1 MNLKQIQIIH
11 EAAAEGDLIGSANL
25 ALAADGID
33 DQVTTRSEAILAL
46 RTLEAN
52 LAAENKFLEI
62 ASLLWG
68 NKMFDSRPQ
77 AVRDVFEAVINHHK
91 LIILGASSMSKC
103 LGPDVK
109 VLMFDGTVKAAKDV
123 KKGDVLMGDDS
134 TPRNVLDAHS
144 GYGPM
149 YKITPERGEP
159 WTCNDE
165 HILSLKVTSPKKCG
179 SGVWSKKWIKG
190 DVKDVPLKEYL
201 TLSKDKK
208 NRLKQFHVGVEFPEK
223 PLPFDP
229 YIYGAWLG
237 DGCATI
243 PSLHT
248 PDGPMARRWCEYWN
262 TYPGMKA
269 VSLKQKPGKCPAW
282 RASKSTTAKGPNP
295 FSEFMATSV
304 RNGVKF
310 IREEYLI
317 NSRENRLKLLAGLL
331 DSDGWVEPPNKTC
344 FGFVTKS
351 KQFAIQVSWL
361 ARSLGFASNVFP
373 REHTIRSINFCGT
386 YWHTRISGVGVSEIP
401 TIEKRATDTVAI
413 KDLLNTSFTVEP
425 IGKGHYYG
433 FLIDGNHRFL
443 LGDFT
448 VTHNTFSCGVLYLLY
463 WRNDPY
469 WTAIKL
475 AGPSEVHLY
484 GNLFS
489 HIVALHRSSV
499 IPMTE
504 DDARMVNINETD
516 MFISMRDAIPEMRI
530 QCVLCKQNQIS
541 ATGLR
546 GHKPKPYRT
555 EPHPKLGKMTR
566 IYILIDEGTHVSPGA
581 YNDIKTTEASINP
594 DTDSVK
600 IVMACNPEGIDYR
613 IVELAEP
620 EGGWDIE
627 QVDTLFKW
635 KSAKGY
641 NVLRLDGA
649 RSENVI
655 ERKIIYEGL
664 MSYDVYLDFLKS
676 GEHSGPYWAKGRGFP
691 PLKDNAWTILPIS
704 WAQSQRGEP
713 IYIGKVTAIASID
726 TALGGGDKALLGV
739 GRWGEA
745 AGWRDIKGETIWFV
759 NRADPDKR
767 ITKHVMVLD
776 QIFQLPKTD
785 NTVEIMQEVMGRCK
799 QLGVEP
805 FNVAMDKGGNAAGVW
820 SHAKKYWGD
829 VLGVDSGE
837 RASEEKVL
845 ADDQMVAY
853 DIYERT
859 ATELWYIMRRW
870 IDPIVNA
877 ILINPIVPTQP
888 MFTQLTTRR
897 YRNIKGNRIQV
908 EPKHEW
914 RVRNQ
919 GQSPDEA
926 DILNLMAFWCHKRG
940 GVLPGVMETPK
951 DVPED
956 STPISVKTVDEPD
969 SLDEGKNWE
978 GGKLAALWEE

>member
-11 EAAAEGDLIGSANL
+11 EAAAEGDLIGAANL

-77 AVRDVFEAVINHHK
+77 SVRDVFEEVIKHHK
-91 LIILGASSMSKC
+91 LIILGASSMSK
-103 LGPDVK
+103 
-109 VLMFDGTVKAAKDV
+109 
-123 KKGDVLMGDDS
+123 
-134 TPRNVLDAHS
+134 
-144 GYGPM
+144 
-149 YKITPERGEP
+149 
-159 WTCNDE
+159 
-165 HILSLKVTSPKKCG
+165 
-179 SGVWSKKWIKG
+179 
-190 DVKDVPLKEYL
+190 
-201 TLSKDKK
+201 
-208 NRLKQFHVGVEFPEK
+208 
-223 PLPFDP
+223 
-229 YIYGAWLG
+229 
-237 DGCATI
+237 
-243 PSLHT
+243 
-248 PDGPMARRWCEYWN
+248 
-262 TYPGMKA
+262 TY
-269 VSLKQKPGKCPAW
+269 
-282 RASKSTTAKGPNP
+282 
-295 FSEFMATSV
+295 
-304 RNGVKF
+304 
-310 IREEYLI
+310 
-317 NSRENRLKLLAGLL
+317 
-331 DSDGWVEPPNKTC
+331 
-344 FGFVTKS
+344 
-351 KQFAIQVSWL
+351 
-361 ARSLGFASNVFP
+361 
-373 REHTIRSINFCGT
+373 
-386 YWHTRISGVGVSEIP
+386 
-401 TIEKRATDTVAI
+401 
-413 KDLLNTSFTVEP
+413 
-425 IGKGHYYG
+425 
-433 FLIDGNHRFL
+433 
-443 LGDFT
+443 
-448 VTHNTFSCGVLYLLY
+448 SCGVLYLLY

-484 GNLFS
+484 SNLFS
-489 HIVALHRSSV
+489 HIVGLHRAAV

-504 DDARMVNINETD
+504 DDEKMVNINETD

-546 GHKPKPYRT
+546 GHKPKPYRKG